1 MQKDELF
8 VTAALARLELGDDEA
23 EKLNEAISNM
33 LEYFSLMDKI
43 DVDNLAPTT
52 HVGVKNNRTRGDQNF
67 NSGFNSR
74 HNTADKLICDVM
86 VENAPEKDGR
96 FITIP
101 NVL

>member
-8 VTAALARLELGDDEA
+8 VTAALARLELGDEEA

-52 HVGVKNNRTRGDQNF
+52 HVGVKNNRIRGDK
-67 NSGFNSR
+67 G
-74 HNTADKLICDVM
+74 HNIDDKQADKPICDVLL
-86 VENAPEKDGR
+86 ENAPEKEGR